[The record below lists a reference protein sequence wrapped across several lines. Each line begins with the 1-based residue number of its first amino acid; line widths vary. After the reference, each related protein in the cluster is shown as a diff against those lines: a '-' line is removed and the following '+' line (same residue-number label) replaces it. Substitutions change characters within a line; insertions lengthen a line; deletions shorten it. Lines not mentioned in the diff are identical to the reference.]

1 MWYTPVMETVT
12 MHGSGRLTVPASV
25 RKQLGLTEGTELEIE
40 VDAEKEALVLR
51 RVVYLRLED
60 AWAYTP
66 EHRELLEKAHK
77 DSKEGRVKRLREED
91 LESLGN

>member
-1 MWYTPVMETVT
+1 METVT
-12 MHGSGRLTVPASV
+12 VHGSGRLTVPASV

-40 VDAEKEALVLR
+40 VDIEQETLILR

-66 EHRELLEKAHK
+66 KHRELLKKAHL
-77 DSKEGRVKRLREED
+77 DSKEGHVKKLSEED
-91 LESLGN
+91 LESLGS

>member
-1 MWYTPVMETVT
+1 METVT
-12 MHGSGRLTVPASV
+12 VHGSGRLTVPASV

-40 VDAEKEALVLR
+40 VDTDQQALVLR

-66 EHRELLEKAHK
+66 DHRELLDRAHQ
-77 DSKEGRVKRLREED
+77 DSKEGRVKKLSEEE
-91 LESLGN
+91 LESLGS

>member
-1 MWYTPVMETVT
+1 METVT
-12 MHGSGRLTVPASV
+12 VHGSGRLTVPASV

-40 VDAEKEALVLR
+40 VDTDQQALVLR

-66 EHRELLEKAHK
+66 DHRELLDRAHQ
-77 DSKEGRVKRLREED
+77 DSKEGRVRKLSEED
-91 LESLGN
+91 LESLGS

>member
-1 MWYTPVMETVT
+1 MKIMETVT

-25 RKQLGLTEGTELEIE
+25 RKQLGLIEGTELEIE
-40 VDAEKEALVLR
+40 VDLEQEALVLR

-66 EHRELLEKAHK
+66 GHRELMERAHQ
-77 DSKEGRVKRLREED
+77 DSKEGRIKKLSEED
-91 LESLGN
+91 LESLGS